1 MKKTFDMQIGND
13 EWYVM
18 EKHTN
23 MLNIFG
29 PFDTYIEAEQW
40 GRDRQLELET
50 EREHWSVE
58 TYLSIAMFDVR
69 K

>member
-13 EWYVM
+13 EWYVI

-40 GRDRQLELET
+40 GRNRQQELET
-50 EREHWSVE
+50 EPDNWSIE

>member
-13 EWYVM
+13 EWYVV
-18 EKHTN
+18 EKFSN

-29 PFDTYIEAEQW
+29 PFDTYVEADKW
-40 GRDRQLELET
+40 GTNRQQELET
-50 EREHWSVE
+50 EPDNWSIE
-58 TYLSIAMFDVR
+58 AYLSIAMFDVR